1 MKIKDLEI
9 ELEDIKKLL
18 NNQIEINE
26 DLTNQNKSI

>member
-1 MKIKDLEI
+1 MKIQDLEI

-18 NNQIEINE
+18 NNQIEINV

>member
-9 ELEDIKKLL
+9 ELENIKKLL
-18 NNQIEINE
+18 NNQIEINV

>member
-18 NNQIEINE
+18 NNQIEINV
-26 DLTNQNKSI
+26 DLSNQNKLI

>member
-18 NNQIEINE
+18 NNQIEINV